1 MPQKKIY
8 RLDTSRWN
16 VERAVFMAAGIFILT
31 FSILG
36 FTLNPLLHYA
46 SFFVGFML
54 VFFSLT
60 GYCPMAIFLDKLF
73 KRKEKRQA

>member
-1 MPQKKIY
+1 MSQKKIY

-16 VERAVFMAAGIFILT
+16 VERAVFLTAGIFVLG

-36 FTLNPLLHYA
+36 FALSPLFHYA

-60 GYCPMAIFLDKLF
+60 GYCPMAMLLAKLLE
-73 KRKEKRQA
+73 RKEER